1 MVNLTTREIMVL
13 KEIKAITAH
22 KVLTDS
28 SHITKAATVVEAT
41 DLATAVLKAGAAEAR
56 ALMVNNPVIK
66 AGVHLNKVCKDSK
79 TGTDLRKTRNG
90 EAALR
95 VLMVPAVETK
105 VLLMAAIMA
114 KAILPAVVETVLP
127 IA

>member
-1 MVNLTTREIMVL
+1 MVR
-13 KEIKAITAH
+13 KDIKAITAH

-28 SHITKAATVVEAT
+28 SHITKAVTVVEAT
-41 DLATAVLKAGAAEAR
+41 DLATAVLKAGAVEAR
-56 ALMVNNPVIK
+56 ALMVNNPVTK
-66 AGVHLNKVCKDSK
+66 AGVHHNKVCKDSK
-79 TGTDLRKTRNG
+79 TGMDLRKTRNG